1 MSEWTQT
8 ASRLPIKKS
17 LLVFFSAVII
27 LAGCSDGLKG
37 VEADYIIKVSGSER
51 QAFSGH
57 YTIAGTAALPK
68 PVNIAGDA
76 PREYAG
82 KGMAAACIIRK
93 TTAEGILKVEILKG
107 KEVVATGETAQPF
120 GIITLGKIPDRNSI
134 INQIL
139 GKILG

>member
-1 MSEWTQT
+1 MRTKT
-8 ASRLPIKKS
+8 ASERIKKLS
-17 LLVFFSAVII
+17 LVFLASFIF

-37 VEADYIIKVSGSER
+37 VETDYTIKVSGSER

-68 PVNIAGDA
+68 PVNVAGNA
-76 PREYAG
+76 PQEYGG

-93 TTAEGILKVEILKG
+93 TTAEGTLKVEILKG
-107 KEVVATGETAQPF
+107 KEIVATGETAQPF
-120 GIITLGKIPDRNSI
+120 GIITIGKIPDKNSI